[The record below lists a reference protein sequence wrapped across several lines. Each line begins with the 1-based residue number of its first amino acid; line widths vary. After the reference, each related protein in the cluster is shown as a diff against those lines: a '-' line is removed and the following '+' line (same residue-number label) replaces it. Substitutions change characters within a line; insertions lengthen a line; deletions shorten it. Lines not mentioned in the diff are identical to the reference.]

1 MSDRIFKQHAL
12 GKVGQVTNITAKI
25 DGEVVF
31 SGTVTAS
38 DQPFPAWP
46 NWQYTVENVAYT
58 WTGNAA
64 FQGTIAHEVT
74 VTSGSL
80 LLADT
85 VSNNPLQDPDLFG
98 RLDQVIVDGEVYKYP
113 YISGSVLNGQPIGT
127 ATWTPWITGQPW
139 YELKSGDVLVSSLNV
154 VASLTPPPPPPPPPP
169 NEDPI

>member
-25 DGEVVF
+25 DGEIVF

-38 DQPFPAWP
+38 DQPFPTWP
-46 NWQYTVENVAYT
+46 DWEYTVENVAYT

-64 FQGTIAHEVT
+64 AEGTITHEVT

-85 VSNNPLQDPDLFG
+85 ICNSPSKDANLFG
-98 RLDQVIVDGEVYKYP
+98 RLDTVLVDDETYMYP
-113 YISGSVLNGQPIGT
+113 YISGSLLNGQPIGT
-127 ATWTPWITGQPW
+127 ATSTPWKTGQPW
-139 YELKSGDVLVSSLNV
+139 YELKQGDVLVSSLNI
-154 VASLTPPPPPPPPPP
+154 VASEPYPPLPP
-169 NEDPI
+169 NTDPV